1 MPPIRAVTRAA
12 TGRRMANGNPIIEK
26 VAAML
31 STPVWGVAMR
41 NDVEAAREA
50 PLRRNATAVGST
62 PHEHRGNGTP
72 KAAAVATERSP
83 VPAR

>member
-1 MPPIRAVTRAA
+1 
-12 TGRRMANGNPIIEK
+12 
-26 VAAML
+26 ML

-50 PLRRNATAVGST
+50 PLRRKATAVGNT
-62 PHEHRGNGTP
+62 PHEHSGNGMP
-72 KAAAVATERSP
+72 KAAAVATDRSP

>member
-1 MPPIRAVTRAA
+1 
-12 TGRRMANGNPIIEK
+12 MANGRPIIEN

-41 NDVEAAREA
+41 NEVLAAHEA
-50 PLRRNATAVGST
+50 PLRLRATAVGST
-62 PHEHRGNGTP
+62 PQEHNGSGMP

-83 VPAR
+83 VPAK